1 MAYVKNEWATGD
13 VITADKLNNIENGI
27 ENEQVGPA
35 GAPGKDGAVGPA
47 GPAGPAGAPGKKG
60 ATGPTGAAGKKGN
73 SVTAIA
79 LTTDAT
85 GKVTGG
91 TATLSDKTTL
101 PITVTK

>member
-1 MAYVKNEWATGD
+1 MAYVKNEWSTGD

-35 GAPGKDGAVGPA
+35 GVPGPV
-47 GPAGPAGAPGKKG
+47 GPAGAPGKD
-60 ATGPTGAAGKKGN
+60 GN
-73 SVTAIA
+73 SVTTIA
-79 LTTDAT
+79 LTTDAS

>member
-35 GAPGKDGAVGPA
+35 GVPGKDGAVGPA
-47 GPAGPAGAPGKKG
+47 GPAGAPGKD
-60 ATGPTGAAGKKGN
+60 GN
-73 SVTAIA
+73 SVAAIA
-79 LTTDAT
+79 LITDAT

>member
-35 GAPGKDGAVGPA
+35 GAPGPA
-47 GPAGPAGAPGKKG
+47 G
-60 ATGPTGAAGKKGN
+60 N
-73 SVTAIA
+73 NVTAIA

>member
-1 MAYVKNEWATGD
+1 MAYVKNEWANGD

-35 GAPGKDGAVGPA
+35 GPAGVPGKDGAVGPA
-47 GPAGPAGAPGKKG
+47 GAPGPVGPAGVPGP
-60 ATGPTGAAGKKGN
+60 AGN

>member
-1 MAYVKNEWATGD
+1 MDYVKNEWATGN

-27 ENEQVGPA
+27 ENEQAGPA
-35 GAPGKDGAVGPA
+35 GAPGKDGAP
-47 GPAGPAGAPGKKG
+47 
-60 ATGPTGAAGKKGN
+60 GPTGAAGKDGN

-79 LTTDAT
+79 LTTDTT

-101 PITVTK
+101 PITVTQSKG

>member
-1 MAYVKNEWATGD
+1 MSYVKNKWTDGD

-27 ENEQVGPA
+27 DNEQVGLTGTPGKD
-35 GAPGKDGAVGPA
+35 GAPGKD
-47 GPAGPAGAPGKKG
+47 
-60 ATGPTGAAGKKGN
+60 GN

-79 LTTDAT
+79 LTTDTT

-101 PITVTK
+101 PITVTQSKV